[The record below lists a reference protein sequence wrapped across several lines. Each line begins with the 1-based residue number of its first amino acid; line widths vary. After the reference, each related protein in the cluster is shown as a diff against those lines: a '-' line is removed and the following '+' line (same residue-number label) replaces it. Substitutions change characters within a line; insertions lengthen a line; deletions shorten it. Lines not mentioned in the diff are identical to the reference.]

1 MNEVRMEDEPLLKL
15 EENGSF
21 QTKGNNNLEM
31 NEKKMKD
38 NFKKLHAQR

>member
-21 QTKGNNNLEM
+21 QTKGSRN
-31 NEKKMKD
+31 
-38 NFKKLHAQR
+38 